1 MRVGIKI
8 LDEAKFREILDDGFD
23 RLGYQLANSDVDEEL
38 YLTHYSHLTP
48 HGRGAAYLLKFTK
61 APGKNWDVA
70 TLLDAATNGAL
81 AICRFEAAVK
91 DSSASPHRRWAER
104 ILEMCAEVISS
115 GDIQPR

>member
-8 LDEAKFREILDDGFD
+8 LDEAEFRKILDDGFN

-38 YLTHYSHLTP
+38 YLAHYSHLTP

-61 APGKNWDVA
+61 GPGKNWDVA

-81 AICRFEAAVK
+81 AICRFEAAAE
-91 DSSASPHRRWAER
+91 DPSAKEHLQWTER
-104 ILEMCAEVISS
+104 ILEMCTEVIRG
-115 GDIQPR
+115 GDV